1 MGSPRVSILL
11 PTLDAES
18 DLARLLPALERQ
30 RLGGGGDAGGGASAI
45 ERVAIDSSSSDRT
58 RELLERAGFR
68 VERIERAQFGHG
80 RTRNALARLAKAPLV
95 VFLSQ
100 DALPRDDDFL
110 ARLLAPFE
118 DERTAGVYARVL
130 PHEDD
135 DPLTRRSVLD
145 APEAR
150 DVPLTHEPRDD
161 PASVRF
167 NDVASALRASVLRE
181 LPFPDVAFGED
192 VAWARAAC
200 AAGWRVR
207 FEPRALVLHAH
218 RYGVRSAFERYKVDA
233 AFHRRLDGRRIRP
246 SLWSV
251 LRGTGYELARDL
263 EYVRKNGGAAHLLR
277 APFLRAAQVLGQY
290 AGSR

>member
-1 MGSPRVSILL
+1 MGLPRVSILL
-11 PTLDAES
+11 PTLDAEA
-18 DLARLLPALERQ
+18 DLARLIPALDRQ
-30 RLGGGGDAGGGASAI
+30 RLDGEPHGAGSI
-45 ERVAIDSSSSDRT
+45 ERLAIDSSSSDRT
-58 RELLERAGFR
+58 RELLAAADFE

-80 RTRNALARLAKAPLV
+80 KTRNALARKARAPIV

-100 DALPRDDDFL
+100 DALPQGDDFL
-110 ARLLAPFE
+110 ARLIAPFE
-118 DERTAGVYARVL
+118 DQRTAGVYARVL
-130 PHEDD
+130 PHDDD
-135 DPLTRRSVLD
+135 DPLTRRTVLD

-150 DVPLTHEPRDD
+150 SEAATHEPRAD
-161 PASVRF
+161 PSSVCF

-181 LPFPDVAFGED
+181 IPFPDVEFGED

-218 RYGVRSAFERYKVDA
+218 RYGMRTAYERYKVDA
-233 AFHRRLDGRRIRP
+233 AFHRRLDGRRVRP

-251 LRGTGYELARDL
+251 VRGTGYELARDL
-263 EYVRKNGGAAHLLR
+263 AFVREHGGAAHLLR
-277 APFLRAAQVLGQY
+277 APFLRAAQVFGQY